1 MTNDPL
7 KHRTNNLIKSLMPTY
22 DDALALFHEWTKT
35 ESLRRHAY
43 AVEAAMEYYAQK
55 FGEDVELW
63 RLTGLLHDMDY
74 EKHPTLDEHPFVGTA
89 VLREKGYSEE
99 IIEAIL
105 GHATYS
111 GVPRTTR
118 MAKTLFAVDELAGF
132 ITAVAYV
139 RPTKLEGMKV
149 KSVKKKLKD
158 KAFAAAVSR
167 EDIKQG
173 VEELG
178 LDLDE
183 HIANVIAGMQARAD
197 RLKLSPS

>member
-1 MTNDPL
+1 
-7 KHRTNNLIKSLMPTY
+7 MPSY
-22 DDALALFHEWTKT
+22 NDALALFHEWTET

-63 RLTGLLHDMDY
+63 RMTGLLHDMDY

-89 VLREKGYSEE
+89 VLREKGYPETV
-99 IIEAIL
+99 IEAIL

-111 GVPRTTR
+111 GVARTTL

-149 KSVKKKLKD
+149 KSVRKKLKD

-167 EDIKQG
+167 DDITQGADELG
-173 VEELG
+173 VELG
-178 LDLDE
+178 E

-197 RLKLSPS
+197 RLGLSNS